1 MNTWELWA
9 TMNLDHHDLYNTT
22 RSSIPW
28 LLTTGDNYTFI
39 RSYQHLLQLQRDKKQ
54 HPPFPMLESFRTGV
68 DSICKRLWHPQ
79 SLARQFAPDK
89 IIPVIK
95 HLTILQRISAPC
107 PATNGLYN
115 DSTFVNLYIC
125 HNGNHHSAAFY
136 PSA

>member
-1 MNTWELWA
+1 
-9 TMNLDHHDLYNTT
+9 MNLDHHNLYNII

-28 LLTTGDNYTFI
+28 LLVTGGKYTFI

-54 HPPFPMLESFRTGV
+54 HPPFHMHESFRTDV

-95 HLTILQRISAPC
+95 HLTMILGETTENIC
-107 PATNGLYN
+107 PLSSN
-115 DSTFVNLYIC
+115 
-125 HNGNHHSAAFY
+125 
-136 PSA
+136 